1 MLDAVV
7 YIHWIFQCITMLGE
21 KENLG
26 KERRNKIQF
35 KIDSRHS
42 KLGVFP
48 LISVLIYI
56 NIKKRKLL
64 TKEFNKKVMIWEIIE
79 WNTHRFCTV
88 LSDGWGATS
97 HGAKTIENTA
107 IPDYQGFSLF
117 QSDPSQMSHDC
128 QNSHTKQEESAVWTV
143 QLLKKKQN
151 VSPVWWRQDLPVAAG
166 KLKLLLIL

>member
-1 MLDAVV
+1 MDAVV

-64 TKEFNKKVMIWEIIE
+64 TKEFNKKVMI
-79 WNTHRFCTV
+79 
-88 LSDGWGATS
+88 
-97 HGAKTIENTA
+97 
-107 IPDYQGFSLF
+107 
-117 QSDPSQMSHDC
+117 
-128 QNSHTKQEESAVWTV
+128 
-143 QLLKKKQN
+143 
-151 VSPVWWRQDLPVAAG
+151 
-166 KLKLLLIL
+166 